1 MGTGSPKTLAGDI
14 VRIAA
19 VAALFVV
26 LALLLKVPAVRSV
39 LFDLDT
45 FRAVLKGGDSLLDR
59 LASAGYFVL
68 IGSMLI
74 ALGVPR
80 LWASA
85 VGGAIY
91 GAVLGTLLSIP
102 ASLFG
107 AAILYYAGRFLLARV
122 VERQAG
128 EKTRLWQRRFQDN
141 AFWWV
146 LYMRLF
152 PFSNST
158 LMSLFCGSCKVP
170 FRAFLLGSLLGF
182 APLAVAFATFGSG
195 GIKGNACQIGFA
207 TLTLVAFMVFRR
219 FLNRRGQ
226 EKQSGEGFAPGAGG
240 NGKKDGAAG

>member
-19 VAALFVV
+19 VAALFIV

-128 EKTRLWQRRFQDN
+128 EKRRFQDN